1 MKTQEQL
8 EARLRV
14 AQDALAAATTD
25 EDRAT
30 WRDVIETWESVIEL
44 RRKTGL
50 WEEGR

>member
-25 EDRAT
+25 EDRAV
-30 WRDVIETWESVIEL
+30 WRDAVETWESVIEL
-44 RRKTGL
+44 RREKGL